1 LVNGAT
7 NNIPIGEQEVA
18 VLGPVTF
25 T

>member
-18 VLGPVTF
+18 VLGTVTF